1 MKKTR
6 ARYSEAYLTEFV
18 TDAREEVTRCRKP
31 VMAVADHALGAGC
44 ELAMMCDLISPPTPR
59 ASANPRSR

>member
-1 MKKTR
+1 MAKQATPMKKTR

-31 VMAVADHALGAGC
+31 VMAVADHALGA
-44 ELAMMCDLISPPTPR
+44 
-59 ASANPRSR
+59 ASWR